1 MRRLAIPAV
10 GATLLQGLFNIIDMF
25 WVGRG
30 LGPAAL
36 AGVGTASFVV
46 WAILSLAEM
55 PAVQN
60 SRKEFF
66 QKRELRPGK
75 HLAWAVPLGNLPM
88 GEYEVTTCYGPYDF
102 TQKANLC
109 SDFVSFVVENK

>member
-30 LGPAAL
+30 LGSAAL

-55 PAVQN
+55 PAVGLTAVASRRWGEQN
-60 SRKEFF
+60 EVEA
-66 QKRELRPGK
+66 REAGYQAFG
-75 HLAWAVPLGNLPM
+75 LAILTATAVGAGGLLVLGPM
-88 GEYEVTTCYGPYDF
+88 F
-102 TQKANLC
+102 TQIGRASC
-109 SDFVSFVVENK
+109 RERV

>member
-10 GATLLQGLFNIIDMF
+10 GATLLQGLFNIIDML

-36 AGVGTASFVV
+36 AGVGTASFIV

-55 PAVQN
+55 PSVGLTALA
-60 SRKEFF
+60 SR
-66 QKRELRPGK
+66 R
-75 HLAWAVPLGNLPM
+75 W
-88 GEYEVTTCYGPYDF
+88 GERNDLEAKQAGY
-102 TQKANLC
+102 
-109 SDFVSFVVENK
+109 